1 VALDPGYARM
11 VIAYTGSPDQLRE
24 ALGAA
29 HLALTGRDGQWML
42 VPGG

>member
-1 VALDPGYARM
+1 M
-11 VIAYTGSPDQLRE
+11 VIAYTGSQDQLRE

-29 HLALTGRDGQWML
+29 HLSLTGRDGQWML